1 MKDIYIKFNGKYKID
16 GESLDSDH
24 SKWIEVTSWDHS
36 VRQPKSA
43 TASSAGGH
51 TAERCEHGDM
61 IFMKDLDLTSP
72 KLWEACSAGHTFDE
86 IVIDFMRADGN
97 SRVKYLEVQL
107 KHALITSVTP
117 SVQDEGIPKE
127 AFALKYAAIQWTY
140 SKQDIKGGNTGNST
154 ASWSL
159 SKNNNT
165 YSV

>member
-1 MKDIYIKFNGKYKID
+1 MKDVYIKFDGKFKID

-24 SKWIEVTSWDHS
+24 SKWIEVSSWDHA
-36 VRQPKSA
+36 VRQPRSA

-51 TAERCEHGDM
+51 TAERCEHAEM
-61 IFMKDLDLTSP
+61 TFLKDLDLTSP

-86 IVIDFMRADGN
+86 VTVDFMRADGN
-97 SRVKYLEVQL
+97 SRVKYLEIKM
-107 KHALITSVTP
+107 KHVLVSSVTP
-117 SVQDEGIPKE
+117 TVQGEGVPVE
-127 AFALKYAAIQWTY
+127 RFALKYAAIQWTY

-154 ASWSL
+154 AAWSL

>member
-1 MKDIYIKFNGKYKID
+1 MQLLPGSTIAMPGPA
-16 GESLDSDH
+16 GESSNGRSFLGANFS
-24 SKWIEVTSWDHS
+24 
-36 VRQPKSA
+36 
-43 TASSAGGH
+43 
-51 TAERCEHGDM
+51 
-61 IFMKDLDLTSP
+61 
-72 KLWEACSAGHTFDE
+72 
-86 IVIDFMRADGN
+86 N
-97 SRVKYLEVQL
+97 S
-107 KHALITSVTP
+107 TSVTP